1 MKNLNDYTIEELEEA
16 IEIKK
21 QINLLKPHMV
31 DHPAFDKLQK
41 CVERCIQEIEDG
53 KANDNTKQEVFE
65 CAVEI
70 FYGKDIWDWVNK
82 KIT

>member
-1 MKNLNDYTIEELEEA
+1 MNLNDYTIEELEEA

-21 QINLLKPHMV
+21 QIKLLTPHMV

-41 CVERCIQEIEDG
+41 CVETYIQEIEDG
-53 KANDNTKQEVFE
+53 RANDNTEHEIFE
-65 CAVEI
+65 CAVEV
-70 FYGKDIWDWVNK
+70 FYGKDIWNWIMK